1 MKLKSLYLTL
11 LIILISQGLA
21 FSQRYSVKAVVRDS
35 VSDRPIEYANAVIF
49 NKGKTDLPVTGS
61 MTDSNGWVEIKIFRA
76 NDYQLRVSSIGYESK
91 FVTINSQDFRD
102 RELDLGIIQ
111 MLPVYSDMDEV
122 VIEAK
127 VERYE
132 MDEEKLTMNV
142 DDELSDIVENAFDLL
157 SKVPGVHIDEDD
169 NITLNG
175 NSGILFQFNGR
186 ERKIQRSALVMML
199 KGMSPEMIGKIE
211 VLNNPSAKYDSEGT
225 SGVINIVFKSNKNYG
240 LNGSVSGRTTYMH
253 DFGGGGNFNLNYVD
267 DKIIS
272 TLSIGV
278 NQHRNKRFSSN
289 RSYTALGVE
298 DTILIQSTADSWNK
312 RNGNNIY
319 YNLDYLIDSSNSI
332 GINLSYSKSGS
343 PWTDNITPSLISS
356 FPDYDLIDSS
366 FYNFSGAENNMSNYG
381 ASVYYT
387 HLIDTLGAKFTIDLH
402 ASINTSKNNSLRDFE
417 YYIGDIDGVLDR
429 YESLK
434 QSTLTEN
441 SSYYIRADMFKPFNK
456 STRIEYGLKSS
467 LSYLDNEFSSLIRT
481 HHDSLYQNNED
492 RSNHFEYLEN
502 INSGYFSF
510 SHTFQRVFT
519 LRLGIRAEHTYAR
532 GYQEVLDSTN
542 TNSYIHFFPNISLSR
557 MFGFQNR
564 LTFSY
569 SYRISRPSYS
579 SLNPFVE
586 KISDYSYSKGNPLLE
601 PQFSH
606 SFRLAYIWK
615 FTLFPSLSYTHTN
628 NSVMSL
634 DEREQGE
641 LVRITTPYNLRS
653 RDNLH
658 LNLNY
663 RKDLFDRLDIFLNI
677 GTSYSRTITERED
690 ITDYTSLS
698 LRGSLNASLRL
709 PRHFRVNI
717 FYYYSSGG
725 QYGIYKYRSTHDASI
740 NIGKSFLDRQL
751 NLSIGVSNIFIR
763 QSTDSE
769 YRYNGI
775 ITQRTSLSPRPRYSF
790 SLRYNFGRMYERKR
804 LERVRGEGEDSRV
817 SGHSEP
823 KSN

>member
-1 MKLKSLYLTL
+1 
-11 LIILISQGLA
+11 
-21 FSQRYSVKAVVRDS
+21 
-35 VSDRPIEYANAVIF
+35 
-49 NKGKTDLPVTGS
+49 
-61 MTDSNGWVEIKIFRA
+61 
-76 NDYQLRVSSIGYESK
+76 
-91 FVTINSQDFRD
+91 
-102 RELDLGIIQ
+102 
-111 MLPVYSDMDEV
+111 
-122 VIEAK
+122 
-127 VERYE
+127 
-132 MDEEKLTMNV
+132 
-142 DDELSDIVENAFDLL
+142 
-157 SKVPGVHIDEDD
+157 
-169 NITLNG
+169 
-175 NSGILFQFNGR
+175 
-186 ERKIQRSALVMML
+186 
-199 KGMSPEMIGKIE
+199 
-211 VLNNPSAKYDSEGT
+211 
-225 SGVINIVFKSNKNYG
+225 
-240 LNGSVSGRTTYMH
+240 
-253 DFGGGGNFNLNYVD
+253 
-267 DKIIS
+267 
-272 TLSIGV
+272 
-278 NQHRNKRFSSN
+278 
-289 RSYTALGVE
+289 
-298 DTILIQSTADSWNK
+298 
-312 RNGNNIY
+312 
-319 YNLDYLIDSSNSI
+319 
-332 GINLSYSKSGS
+332 
-343 PWTDNITPSLISS
+343 
-356 FPDYDLIDSS
+356 
-366 FYNFSGAENNMSNYG
+366 
-381 ASVYYT
+381 
-387 HLIDTLGAKFTIDLH
+387 
-402 ASINTSKNNSLRDFE
+402 
-417 YYIGDIDGVLDR
+417 
-429 YESLK
+429 
-434 QSTLTEN
+434 
-441 SSYYIRADMFKPFNK
+441 
-456 STRIEYGLKSS
+456 
-467 LSYLDNEFSSLIRT
+467 
-481 HHDSLYQNNED
+481 
-492 RSNHFEYLEN
+492 
-502 INSGYFSF
+502 
-510 SHTFQRVFT
+510 
-519 LRLGIRAEHTYAR
+519 
-532 GYQEVLDSTN
+532 
-542 TNSYIHFFPNISLSR
+542 

-586 KISDYSYSKGNPLLE
+586 KLSDYSYSKGNPLLE

-606 SFRLAYIWK
+606 RFRLSYIWK
-615 FTLFPSLSYTHTN
+615 FALFPSLSYTHTN

-634 DEREQGE
+634 DEREEGE

-663 RKDLFDRLDIFLNI
+663 RKDLFDRFDIFLNI